1 MIEIAAA
8 EQKKI
13 SELIEQS
20 EKQNDKFVKGL
31 RVSAKAQSPLKVDYK
46 LAFIAAEQEAPEDT
60 VVHFESFD
68 VYIDAESAPYLE
80 KAKIDFVDGLM
91 GSGFKI
97 ESGRKLPPNLSG
109 PLVEKVQAV
118 LDQQINPTVASH
130 GGYVS
135 LIDIKDDTV
144 FLQFGG
150 GCQGCGMVDVTL
162 KQGVE
167 TAIKEAVPEIAEVYD
182 VTDHA
187 NGKNPYYQSAT

>member
-1 MIEIAAA
+1 MIEIAADA
-8 EQKKI
+8 QKKI
-13 SELIEQS
+13 AELIEQS
-20 EKQNDKFVKGL
+20 EKQNNKPVKGL

-46 LAFIAAEQEAPEDT
+46 LAFISAEQEIPEDM
-60 VVHFESFD
+60 VVHFDSFD
-68 VYIDAESAPYLE
+68 VYIDSQSAPYLE
-80 KAKIDFVDGLM
+80 EARIDYVDGLM

-97 ESGRKLPPNLSG
+97 ESGTKLPPNLSG
-109 PLVEKVQAV
+109 PLVERVQTV

-135 LIDIKDDTV
+135 LIDIRDDTV

-162 KQGVE
+162 KQGIE
-167 TAIKEAVPEIAEVYD
+167 TAIKEAVPEITEVYD

-187 NGKNPYYQSAT
+187 DGKNPYYQSAT